1 MYCKR
6 NTEWSSLNERE
17 KSQLEGKSLK
27 CVSSQIKK
35 KKFCDSNNYNEQP
48 MINMKI

>member
-35 KKFCDSNNYNEQP
+35 KK
-48 MINMKI
+48 KLL